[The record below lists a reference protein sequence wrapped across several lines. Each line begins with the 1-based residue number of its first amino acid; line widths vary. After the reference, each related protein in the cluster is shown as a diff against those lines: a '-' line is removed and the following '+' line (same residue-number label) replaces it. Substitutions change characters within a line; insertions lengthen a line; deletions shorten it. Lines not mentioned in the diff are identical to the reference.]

1 MEKQYKWKANN
12 GFFNKAD
19 ANLVGKEIE
28 QLEEVTALSIVDKAR
43 NENTELHKLFEW
55 DDTAAAEKYRQHQ
68 AGVMLSSLQV
78 VVIEE
83 TEDTEEKTT
92 RAFVTLKRE
101 TEYEPI
107 SAVVADPEKYDLL
120 KERAIRQFKADRER
134 YQEVYDLQELF
145 DMIDEL

>member
-28 QLEEVTALSIVDKAR
+28 QLEEVTAKTIVDKAR
-43 NENTELHKLFEW
+43 DESTELHKLFEW
-55 DDTAAAEKYRQHQ
+55 DDTLAAEKYRQQQ
-68 AGVMLSSLQV
+68 AGMMISSLQV
-78 VVIEE
+78 VVIAE